1 MLDDFKEC
9 IMRAV
14 YKNPRELGTCLKD
27 LVDLYL
33 DGLMSYEKL
42 TEKIL
47 KMVDVNEV
55 YKNGH
60 IESKLLIVLGEDRK
74 EIIDKIVE
82 ERA

>member
-1 MLDDFKEC
+1 
-9 IMRAV
+9 MRAV